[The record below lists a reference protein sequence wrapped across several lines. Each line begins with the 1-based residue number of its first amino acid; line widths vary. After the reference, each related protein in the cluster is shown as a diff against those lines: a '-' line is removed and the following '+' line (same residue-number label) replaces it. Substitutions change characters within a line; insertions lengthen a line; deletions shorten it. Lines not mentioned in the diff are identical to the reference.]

1 MIRINLLPHREEK
14 RKAKRQQFYV
24 LSGLISILGGLIVFL
39 GWSIISTMIGAQQS
53 NNDFLKAEN
62 EKLDKQ
68 IAQIKTLREEIN
80 ILLAKKKVIED
91 LQRERGRAVN
101 LLNEMAK
108 QIPEGVFLRT
118 LRQEGVRVSLTG
130 VSQSNSRVSEMMR
143 NFGQSPILELPRL
156 VETRA
161 ATFDRKK
168 MQEFNMTVQIRP
180 IKDPAPQTPTG
191 AKPDAAQAAAPE
203 GKK

>member
-24 LSGLISILGGLIVFL
+24 LSGLIATLGGLIIFL

-68 IAQIKTLREEIN
+68 IAQIKTLKDEITL
-80 ILLAKKKVIED
+80 LLAKKKVIED
-91 LQRERGRAVN
+91 LQRDRGRAVA
-101 LLNEMAK
+101 LLNEMVR
-108 QIPEGVFLRT
+108 IVPEGIFIKT
-118 LRQEGVRVSLTG
+118 MKQDGMRVILNG
-130 VSQSNSRVSEMMR
+130 VSQSNSRVSELMR
-143 NFGQSPILELPRL
+143 NVGQSAVLEQPKL

-161 ATFDRKK
+161 VTVDRKK

-180 IKDPAPQTPTG
+180 IKDPVTPPAT
-191 AKPDAAQAAAPE
+191 AE

>member
-24 LSGLISILGGLIVFL
+24 LSGLIATLGGLIIFL

-68 IAQIKTLREEIN
+68 IAQIKTLKDEITL
-80 ILLAKKKVIED
+80 LLAKKKVIED
-91 LQRERGRAVN
+91 LQRDRGRAVA
-101 LLNEMAK
+101 LLNEMVR
-108 QIPEGVFLRT
+108 IVPEGIFIKT
-118 LRQEGVRVSLTG
+118 MKQDGMRVILNG
-130 VSQSNSRVSEMMR
+130 VSQSNSRVSELMR
-143 NFGQSPILELPRL
+143 NVGQSAVLEQPKLA
-156 VETRA
+156 ETRA
-161 ATFDRKK
+161 VTVDRKK

-180 IKDPAPQTPTG
+180 IKDPVTPPAT
-191 AKPDAAQAAAPE
+191 AE